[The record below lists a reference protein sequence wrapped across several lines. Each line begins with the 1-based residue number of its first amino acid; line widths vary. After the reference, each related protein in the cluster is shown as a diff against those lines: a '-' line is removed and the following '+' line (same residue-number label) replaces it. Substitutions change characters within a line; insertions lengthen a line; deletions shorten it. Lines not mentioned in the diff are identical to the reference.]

1 MHRVRHALWALAFST
16 ATAIAS
22 MASAGGFENII
33 LSSEK
38 DAEATEG
45 TFAADTAK
53 LFVSADLTD
62 EVKSNAKISVAWIA
76 VDTGGAAPANYKI
89 DESNFDVGMIDNHID
104 ASLSKPEQGWPV
116 GVYKV
121 ILSVNDEPLE
131 SVDFSIK

>member
-1 MHRVRHALWALAFST
+1 MHRARHALWAITFST

-38 DAEATEG
+38 DAKATEG

-62 EVKSNAKISVAWIA
+62 DVKSNSKINVAWIA
-76 VDTGGAAPANYKI
+76 VDTGGAAPANFKI
-89 DESNFDVGMIDNHID
+89 DESNFDAGVIDNHID
-104 ASLSKPEQGWPV
+104 ASLSKPDQGWPV
-116 GVYKV
+116 GAYKV
-121 ILSVNDEPLE
+121 ILSVNGKSME